1 MQFTGVNT
9 QQLLNDPSQQMAYGY
24 VRGNPL
30 KYVDPYG
37 LYLNPFNR
45 DTTPDIT
52 LSSIS
57 NDLSTISN
65 LAVTGGLAAG
75 GPTNPV
81 GAGLLG
87 FGGAA
92 SIASVFVGS
101 VSAVNDLSDGGYFNE
116 TAAVSTLNAAVINK
130 VQNEV
135 INALPSK
142 YDMPARAAFTG
153 YGAVT
158 GFMFKEA
165 SLNSSCP
172 K

>member
-1 MQFTGVNT
+1 M
-9 QQLLNDPSQQMAYGY
+9 
-24 VRGNPL
+24 

-87 FGGAA
+87 FGGVAGAA
-92 SIASVFVGS
+92 SIGAGSISV
-101 VSAVNDLSDGGYFNE
+101 VNDFINGGYFNE
-116 TAAVSTLNAAVINK
+116 TAAAGVVNSGAISEVQRKTLNALPNRFEVPVRTVI
-130 VQNEV
+130 
-135 INALPSK
+135 
-142 YDMPARAAFTG
+142 TT
-153 YGAVT
+153 YGVVT
-158 GFMFKEA
+158 GSMFKEA
-165 SLNSSCP
+165 SMNASCGAQ
-172 K
+172 